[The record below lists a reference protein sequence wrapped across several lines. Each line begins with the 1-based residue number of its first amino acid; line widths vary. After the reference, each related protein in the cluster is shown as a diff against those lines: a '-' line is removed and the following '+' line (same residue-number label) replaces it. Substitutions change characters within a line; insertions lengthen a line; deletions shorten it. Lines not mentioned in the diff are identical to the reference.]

1 MRSGKGLLM
10 QWETRSN
17 MGNLAEAMVRFW
29 GLWILSS
36 VEIPASHDGSSA
48 MQNKEHAATNIQLI
62 SHLFWTAR
70 VKNRSLLLYL
80 STASWICLIQL
91 LRSSLE
97 LVWTS
102 YISGPADEALIRN
115 IPLSSLATSLTMS
128 LWREITEG
136 FWSWGKQSQQIINYF
151 PRKHH
156 TFKRA
161 WFSIN
166 WTNSNPGIVRLH
178 IFPRY
183 KKLQALSVQASL

>member
-1 MRSGKGLLM
+1 MFSLPFVRSWHEGNRHDRGFPQNGCMDTCRTLESIQCQKQRWGKLTMAGKDTE
-10 QWETRSN
+10 WGVGRVCDSVETRSN
-17 MGNLAEAMVRFW
+17 TGSLAEVMVRFW

-36 VEIPASHDGSSA
+36 EENPTSQDVSSA
-48 MQNKEHAATNIQLI
+48 MQNREYAATNVQPT
-62 SHLFWTAR
+62 SHLLWTAR
-70 VKNRSLLLYL
+70 MKTKSLYL

-136 FWSWGKQSQQIINYF
+136 FWSWGK
-151 PRKHH
+151 
-156 TFKRA
+156 
-161 WFSIN
+161 
-166 WTNSNPGIVRLH
+166 
-178 IFPRY
+178 
-183 KKLQALSVQASL
+183 